1 MKSARPALPSL
12 TSMRAIA
19 AAAVFFAHVEFFYGA
34 TGLKS
39 ALDRINMAGQAGVSF
54 FFLLSGAILAYTY
67 VGGTA
72 GQGFYGKRFARIY
85 PVYAVALVVGVITFS
100 AHRGGIGWLSP
111 GILMSNV
118 LMLQGWTY
126 HGVSQVPVT
135 SWTLSCELL
144 FYLAFPALLIVAKRI
159 PTRAVLPLCVVFAL
173 WASVAPGLLAEHV
186 TDNPFYFA
194 PLIRLP
200 EFALG
205 IMVGLALPSLAVRLD
220 RWAGV
225 LFGVAGVAAVAVTA
239 EITDLPSFMRLTGLY
254 VPIFVLA
261 IVAGASL
268 DLNGRRHPLSG
279 KLAVSLGLAS
289 YAFYSFHVSAIYVA
303 EAALH
308 TGPRNS
314 VEAAGVI
321 LVLLA
326 ATWVGSW
333 LAYRYF
339 EEPSRHLISRRFRAR
354 RLAAARPTVDATR
367 FPQETTVPAD
377 RTPAVELAG

>member
-19 AAAVFFAHVEFFYGA
+19 AAAVFFAHVEFFYGV
-34 TGLKS
+34 TGLKG
-39 ALDRINMAGQAGVSF
+39 ALDRIDLAGQAGVSF
-54 FFLLSGAILAYTY
+54 FFVLSGAILAYTY

-85 PVYAVALVVGVITFS
+85 PVYAVALIVGVVTFS

-111 GILMSNV
+111 GVLASNV

-159 PTRAVLPLCVVFAL
+159 PRPVVPALCIVFIV
-173 WASVAPGLLAEHV
+173 WASLAPGLLAEHV
-186 TDNPFYFA
+186 TNNPYYFA

-205 IMVGLALPSLAVRLD
+205 ILVGLALPALAGRLD

-225 LFGVAGVAAVAVTA
+225 LFGVAGVAAVAVTV
-239 EITDLPSFMRLTGLY
+239 EIPDLPGFMRLTGLY

-261 IVAGASL
+261 IIAGASL
-268 DLNGRRHPLSG
+268 DLKGRRHPLSG

-308 TGPRNS
+308 KSPTNS
-314 VEAAGVI
+314 VTAAGVI
-321 LVLLA
+321 LLLLVA
-326 ATWVGSW
+326 IWVGSW

-339 EEPSRHLISRRFRAR
+339 EEPSRQWISHRFRAR
-354 RLAAARPTVDATR
+354 RPAPARHTVDAT
-367 FPQETTVPAD
+367 D
-377 RTPAVELAG
+377 RTPVVELVS

>member
-1 MKSARPALPSL
+1 MKTARPALPAL

-19 AAAVFFAHVEFFYGA
+19 AAAVFFAHVQFFYGA
-34 TGLKS
+34 T
-39 ALDRINMAGQAGVSF
+39 ALNGVLERINLAGQAGVSF

-67 VGGTA
+67 VGGTS
-72 GQGFYGKRFARIY
+72 GKGFYGKRFARIY
-85 PVYAVALVVGVITFS
+85 PVYAVALVVGIITLA
-100 AHRGGIGWLSP
+100 AHRGGVGWLSP

-144 FYLAFPALLIVAKRI
+144 FYMSFPALLIVAKRI
-159 PTRAVLPLCVVFAL
+159 PGRAVLPLCVVL
-173 WASVAPGLLAEHV
+173 GVWATIAPGLIAAHV
-186 TDNPFYFA
+186 TGNPFYLA

-205 IMVGLALPSLAVRLD
+205 ILLGLALPSLSVRVE

-225 LFGVAGVAAVAVTA
+225 LFGIAGAAAVAVTV
-239 EITDLPSFMRLTGLY
+239 EIQQLPSFMRLTGLF
-254 VPIFVLA
+254 VPIFALA
-261 IVAGASL
+261 IIAGAAL
-268 DLNGRRHPLSG
+268 DMNGRRHPLSG

-308 TGPRNS
+308 KSPTSS
-314 VEAAGVI
+314 VEAAGV
-321 LVLLA
+321 LVVLLVA
-326 ATWVGSW
+326 IWFGSW
-333 LAYRYF
+333 LVYRCL
-339 EEPSRHLISRRFRAR
+339 EEPSRQWLSRQFRSRRMAR
-354 RLAAARPTVDATR
+354 ERHEVDA
-367 FPQETTVPAD
+367 AD
-377 RTPAVELAG
+377 RPPAIELAG